1 MWNLEA
7 SFRNEMSMKDRAW
20 KSTRWWSW
28 FKDLA
33 VGQQEAEEAEKWQMA
48 IREGHGQSCP
58 FWSTLIL
65 FKTLNI

>member
-7 SFRNEMSMKDRAW
+7 SFRNEMSMKDGAW

-33 VGQQEAEEAEKWQMA
+33 VGQQEAEEADSGKWPSGKGM
-48 IREGHGQSCP
+48 GKVVLSGV
-58 FWSTLIL
+58 L
-65 FKTLNI
+65 